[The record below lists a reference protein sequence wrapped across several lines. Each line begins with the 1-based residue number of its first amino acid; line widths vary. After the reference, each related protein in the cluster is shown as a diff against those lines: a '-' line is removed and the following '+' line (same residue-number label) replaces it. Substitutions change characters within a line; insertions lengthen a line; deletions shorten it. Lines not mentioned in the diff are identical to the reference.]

1 MKQHTDRTN
10 GKTGGDSDADACKT
24 ERTRGI
30 AAETAAMAT
39 ADQPVERGEDPTE
52 AVLSESG
59 LEKKYLCDYVVNVA
73 TGCSHGCKFCYVPS
87 TPAIRTRPEM
97 LKEEAD
103 VDSPQQE
110 WGQYV
115 LYRDDIVDR
124 IDGLL
129 DRKRTWKETDGGQGI
144 VGISFATD
152 CYMDGRAGKITRE
165 VVRALAEHERYA
177 RVLTRNPILAL
188 QDEQTF
194 REAREYVTIGSSIS
208 SLDADKVRAIEP
220 RAPAPEHRL
229 RGLREFSEM
238 GVNTFVSMSP
248 TYPTMSK
255 SEMRE
260 QLERVAECD
269 PDVIFHEPINPRSGN
284 FQMTTEAALEA
295 GEEHL
300 HHELDRLRDQDQWLD
315 YCLRQFTWM
324 QELGEDLDLPV
335 HLWPDKRQLKM
346 TDGAVNEWLTAWF
359 ERQSPE
365 AFAGRDIPE
374 TEMPEIPSELSKRT
388 S

>member
-1 MKQHTDRTN
+1 
-10 GKTGGDSDADACKT
+10 
-24 ERTRGI
+24 
-30 AAETAAMAT
+30 MAT
-39 ADQPVERGEDPTE
+39 ADAPVERGEDPTQ

-59 LEKKYLCDYVVNVA
+59 LNKKYLCDYVVNVA

-87 TPAIRTRPEM
+87 TPAIRTRPDM
-97 LKEEAD
+97 LKEHAD
-103 VDSPQQE
+103 VDSPQKE

-124 IDGLL
+124 IGGLL

-152 CYMDGRAGKITRE
+152 CYMDGRAGEITRE

-188 QDEQTF
+188 QDEKTF
-194 REAREYVTIGSSIS
+194 REAGEFVTIGSSIS
-208 SLDADKVRAIEP
+208 SLDASKVRSIEP

-229 RGLREFSEM
+229 RGLREFNEM

-248 TYPTMSK
+248 TYPTMTRN
-255 SEMRE
+255 EMRE

-269 PDVIFHEPINPRSGN
+269 PGVIFHEPINPRSGN
-284 FQMTTEAALEA
+284 FQMTTQAALEA
-295 GEEHL
+295 GEERL
-300 HHELDRLRDQDQWLD
+300 HEELDRLRDQETWLD

-324 QELGEDLDLPV
+324 QDLGAEMDLSV

-346 TDGAVNEWLTAWF
+346 TDGETHDWLSAWY

-365 AFAGRDIPE
+365 QFAGRDTPNGAPPQIPE
-374 TEMPEIPSELSKRT
+374 QLQSRYL
-388 S
+388 

>member
-1 MKQHTDRTN
+1 
-10 GKTGGDSDADACKT
+10 
-24 ERTRGI
+24 
-30 AAETAAMAT
+30 MAT
-39 ADQPVERGEDPTE
+39 TEDTAVKEIRTGDDPTK

-59 LEKKYLCDYVVNVA
+59 LNKKHLCDYVVNVA

-97 LKEEAD
+97 LKEHAD
-103 VDSPQQE
+103 VDSPQKE
-110 WGQYV
+110 WGNYV

-124 IDGLL
+124 IDGIL
-129 DRKRTWKETDGGQGI
+129 DRKQTWNRTDGGAGV

-165 VVRALAEHERYA
+165 VVRSLAEHERHA

-194 REAREYVTIGSSIS
+194 REAGGYVTIGSSIS
-208 SLDADKVRAIEP
+208 SLNSERVIAIEP

-229 RGLREFSEM
+229 RGLKQFNEM

-248 TYPTMSK
+248 TYPTMTK
-255 SEMRE
+255 AEMRE
-260 QLERVAECD
+260 QLEAVAEVE

-284 FQMTTEAALEA
+284 FQMTVQAALDA
-295 GEEHL
+295 GEEKL
-300 HHELDRLRDQDQWLD
+300 HRELDRLRDQENWLD

-324 QELGEDLDLPV
+324 QTLGEEMDLPV
-335 HLWPDKRQLKM
+335 HLWPDTRQINMASEEVEVWLK
-346 TDGAVNEWLTAWF
+346 TWKQ
-359 ERQSPE
+359 RPSPE
-365 AFAGRDIPE
+365 GFGQDPE
-374 TEMPEIPSELSKRT
+374 TPDSEPPAVPTTLRT
-388 S
+388 TFL